1 MLILKYRTTLFTI
14 FMAFTP
20 MAMGNDLGQT
30 VAIEGNGNG
39 ATPCSSCH
47 GADGAGQAG
56 AGYPRI
62 AGLNP
67 AYMEKQLHDFTKENR
82 NSPIMAP
89 IARALSDKEIK
100 AVVTYFANM
109 KPTPATSPSSADDKL
124 MKAGK
129 QLAEKGNW
137 SNDVPA
143 CFTCHGVGGIGIGDH
158 FPALAGQHASYIEK
172 QIQSWQ
178 KGQRHNDPN
187 QLMKSVAMRLSDA
200 EIKAVSTY
208 LASLTLAGN

>member
-1 MLILKYRTTLFTI
+1 MFLLKYRTTLFTML
-14 FMAFTP
+14 MAFTP
-20 MAMGNDLGQT
+20 MAIANDLGKT

-39 ATPCSSCH
+39 ATPCSACH

-67 AYMEKQLHDFTKENR
+67 AYMEKQLHDFTNESR

-89 IARALSDKEIK
+89 VASALSGKEIK
-100 AVVTYFANM
+100 AVVAYYANM
-109 KPTPATSPSSADDKL
+109 KPTHAMSNSSADDKL
-124 MKAGK
+124 LKAGK

-158 FPALAGQHASYIEK
+158 FPALAGQHASYIE
-172 QIQSWQ
+172 QQLQSWR
-178 KGQRHNDPN
+178 KGQRDNDPN
-187 QLMKSVAMRLSDA
+187 QLMKGVAMRLSDA
-200 EIKAVSTY
+200 EIKAVSAY
-208 LASLTLAGN
+208 LASLIMTGN

>member
-1 MLILKYRTTLFTI
+1 MLILKYRTTLFALL
-14 FMAFTP
+14 MAFTP
-20 MAMGNDLGQT
+20 IAMANDLGQT
-30 VAIEGNGNG
+30 VAIQGNGNG

-47 GADGAGQAG
+47 GVDGAGQAA
-56 AGYPRI
+56 AGFPRI

-67 AYMEKQLHDFTKENR
+67 AYMEKQLYDYTKKTR

-89 IARALSDKEIK
+89 IAGALSGKEIK
-100 AVVTYFANM
+100 AVVAYFANM
-109 KPTPATSPSSADDKL
+109 KLTPSTSQTSADDKL

-143 CFTCHGVGGIGIGDH
+143 CFTCHGVGGTGIGDH
-158 FPALAGQHASYIEK
+158 FPALAGQHASYIEQ
-172 QIQSWQ
+172 QIQSWR

-187 QLMKSVAMRLSDA
+187 QLMKGVAMRLSDA
-200 EIKAVSTY
+200 EIKAVSAY